1 MRTGHTQL
9 LAAAAVVWAAAAWGQ
24 GPWDRPPHI
33 GYLYPSGGQQGTV
46 VHVTVGGQYL
56 RGVSDVVVSGEGVR
70 ALTVQYNGRL
80 KRLSREEREELIRR
94 LRTLRKKR
102 SAAWSRYG
110 RLLPPEKPVP
120 DGKRKSRSRTAG
132 RARNTKQVELPD
144 HPLLNDLDNLNF
156 GELMYVVNTFLRPA
170 NSKRQPNAQIA
181 ETVLVELT
189 IDDDATPGDREFR
202 LKTPRGLANHLRFQV
217 GVLPEIYEPEPYN
230 DGASPTTPVALPILV
245 NGQIMPGDVDRI
257 RFNARRGQE
266 IVINTQ
272 ARHLIPFLADAVP
285 GWFQATLALYDGHGK
300 EVAFVD
306 DYRFYPDPVLFY
318 EIPET
323 GVYEL
328 EIRDSIYRGREDFV
342 YRVAVGELP
351 FITSTFPLGGRAGR
365 RMMVTADGWNLP
377 KTRLPLGITAGE
389 GFVRHTVVH
398 GDKGIPNDVTYAV
411 DNVMESE
418 EAMQNDTIR
427 RAQSVTL
434 PRIVNGRIE
443 KPGDVDVFR
452 FGGRAGQEI
461 IAEVNARRLQSPLDS
476 LLRLTDVSGNVL
488 AWNDDQVDKKGHLH
502 RDMGALTHHADSYLR
517 ARLLSSGVYYIH
529 LSDTRQHGGSEYAY
543 RLRISRP
550 RPNFALLV
558 APSTINVRAGRAVAV
573 WVHALRKDGFD
584 GDIEIALRNA
594 PVGFKLQGGR
604 IPAGS
609 DGVRVTLTAPREP
622 TDEPVTFQLE
632 GCATIVGKKVRHT
645 ASPAE
650 DLMQAFLWRHLLPS
664 GELVVAV
671 LGPRNRRP
679 PPELTSRSPVRI
691 PVGGSAQ
698 VRLSNT
704 KRGKLENM
712 ELVLQ
717 EPPKGV
723 AIGDVTASFAGLK
736 IALLADET
744 AQAGLADN
752 LIVEAFMKRTPG
764 NKNGKPLKKR
774 RFSLG
779 ILPAIPFEIVQR

>member
-1 MRTGHTQL
+1 VAL
-9 LAAAAVVWAAAAWGQ
+9 WAAAAWGQ
-24 GPWDRPPHI
+24 GPWGRPPHI
-33 GYLYPSGGQQGTV
+33 GYLYPSGAQRGTV
-46 VHVTVGGQYL
+46 VYVTVGGQYL
-56 RGVSDVVVSGEGVR
+56 RGVSDVIVSGEGVR
-70 ALTVQYNGRL
+70 ALSFQYNGRL

-94 LRTLRKKR
+94 LRALREKR
-102 SAAWSRYG
+102 RAAWFRYG

-120 DGKRKSRSRTAG
+120 VGKRKSRSQTAG
-132 RARNTKQVELPD
+132 STRSTKQVKLPD

-156 GELMYVVNTFLRPA
+156 GELMYVVNEFLRPA

-181 ETVLVELT
+181 ETVLVELS

-202 LKTPRGLANHLRFQV
+202 IKTPRGLASHLCFQV

-300 EVAFVD
+300 EIAFVD
-306 DYRFYPDPVLFY
+306 DYQFYPDPVLFY

-365 RMMVTADGWNLP
+365 RMMATADGWNLP
-377 KTRLPLGITAGE
+377 KTQLPLGTTAGE
-389 GFVRHTVVH
+389 GSVRHTVVH
-398 GDKGIPNDVTYAV
+398 EDKGIPNDVTYAV
-411 DNVMESE
+411 DNVMESKE
-418 EAMQNDTIR
+418 VVQNDTIR
-427 RAQSVTL
+427 QAQSVTL

-461 IAEVNARRLQSPLDS
+461 VAEVNARRLQSPLDS
-476 LLRLTDVSGNVL
+476 LLRLTDVSCNVL
-488 AWNDDQVDKKGHLH
+488 AWNDDRVDKKGHLH

-517 ARLLSSGVYYIH
+517 ARLPSSGVYYIH

-558 APSTINVRAGRAVAV
+558 APSTINVRAGRPVAV

-594 PVGFKLQGGR
+594 PAGFKLQGGR
-604 IPAGS
+604 IPGGS

-622 TDEPVTFQLE
+622 TDEPVTLQLE
-632 GCATIVGKKVRHT
+632 GRATIVGKSVRHL

-671 LGPRNRRP
+671 LGPKSWRS

-704 KRGKLENM
+704 RRGKLDNIEF
-712 ELVLQ
+712 VLQ

-723 AIGDVTASFAGLK
+723 AIGGVTASLGGLK

-744 AQAGLADN
+744 APAGLADN
-752 LIVEAFMKRTPG
+752 LIVEAFMKSTPSD
-764 NKNGKPLKKR
+764 KNGKPLKKR